1 MKNHERIF
9 YIILY
14 CIYAVY
20 ILIFTGFHVYKLD
33 EYINTLN
40 AIMRL
45 YVCGFLLYRFNP
57 FRSLN
62 EFSEFDRRIVF
73 SSAMFLFL
81 TISATQIKE
90 LQEKVRNDIRE
101 KKIYLEEN
109 KKSQDI
115 LYYGSNS

>member
-14 CIYAVY
+14 SIYVIY
-20 ILIFTGFHVYKLD
+20 ILIFTGFHVYELD

-40 AIMRL
+40 ATMRL

-62 EFSEFDRRIVF
+62 EFSEFDRTIVF

-81 TISATQIKE
+81 TICATQISEFQIKI
-90 LQEKVRNDIRE
+90 NDNIR
-101 KKIYLEEN
+101 KKKQYLEEN

-115 LYYGSNS
+115 LYYG

>member
-14 CIYAVY
+14 SIYVIY
-20 ILIFTGFHVYKLD
+20 ILIFTGFHVYELD

-40 AIMRL
+40 ATMRL

-62 EFSEFDRRIVF
+62 EFSEFDRTIVF

-81 TISATQIKE
+81 TICATQISEFQIKI
-90 LQEKVRNDIRE
+90 NDNIRE
-101 KKIYLEEN
+101 KNNI
-109 KKSQDI
+109 
-115 LYYGSNS
+115 

>member
-1 MKNHERIF
+1 MKSHERIF
-9 YIILY
+9 YIIVY
-14 CIYAVY
+14 CIYALY
-20 ILIFTGFHVYKLD
+20 ILIFTGFHVYELD

-57 FRSLN
+57 FRSSN
-62 EFSEFDRRIVF
+62 EFSEFDRTIVF
-73 SSAMFLFL
+73 TSAMFLFL

-90 LQEKVRNDIRE
+90 FQIKINSIRK

-109 KKSQDI
+109 K
-115 LYYGSNS
+115 NC